1 MRSRHVSSTIHDC
14 PQNSREVLPCSSAC
28 PPSLDAYYIWIH
40 PTFPV
45 LPDPKY
51 RPLDHPIEWLP
62 TTFGELP
69 AYCPSNSLILAILAT
84 VVMIPMPGRAETN
97 TSTVRRQFSGA
108 IAGLAYDIIAFEA
121 QLLILDNSGMIHNPV
136 HPLVPHEVES
146 VLALC
151 LLGQYEY
158 LQNGNMEKMQRF
170 TREAVERAM
179 RLNLHIQSSGNQ
191 SVFEDARR
199 RAWWTVVCLHPQ

>member
-1 MRSRHVSSTIHDC
+1 MRSRYVSSTIHDC
-14 PQNSREVLPCSSAC
+14 RPHSHEVLPCSSAC

-40 PTFPV
+40 PTFPA

-51 RPLDHPIEWLP
+51 SPLDHPIEWLP
-62 TTFGELP
+62 ATFGEFP
-69 AYCPSNSLILAILAT
+69 AYCPSNSLVLAILAI

-97 TSTVRRQFSGA
+97 TSTVRRQFASA
-108 IAGLAYDIIAFEA
+108 IAELAYDSIAFEA
-121 QLLILDNSGMIHNPV
+121 QSLTENSRMVRNPV
-136 HPLVPHEVES
+136 HPLMPREVES

-158 LQNGNMEKMQRF
+158 LQNGNMDKMQHF

-179 RLNLHIQSSGNQ
+179 RLNLHIRSSGNQ
-191 SVFEDARR
+191 SIFEDARR
-199 RAWWTVVCLHPQ
+199 RAWWTVVRLDPQ

>member
-1 MRSRHVSSTIHDC
+1 MRDH
-14 PQNSREVLPCSSAC
+14 PQNSRQVLPCSPAY
-28 PPSLDAYYIWIH
+28 PLSLDAYYIWIH
-40 PTFPV
+40 PTFPA

-51 RPLDHPIEWLP
+51 SPLDHPIEWLP
-62 TTFGELP
+62 ATFSELP
-69 AYCPSNSLILAILAT
+69 AYCPSNSLILAILAI
-84 VVMIPMPGRAETN
+84 VVMIPMPDRAETN

-108 IAGLAYDIIAFEA
+108 IAGLAYDSIAFEA
-121 QLLILDNSGMIHNPV
+121 QSLPDNSRMVRNPV
-136 HPLVPHEVES
+136 HPLVPREVES

-179 RLNLHIQSSGNQ
+179 RLNLHIRPSGNQ
-191 SVFEDARR
+191 SIFEDARR
-199 RAWWTVVCLHPQ
+199 RAWWTVVCLDPQ